1 MNKGCRRWRPVRG
14 LDKSRVRACHLQ
26 EQLRR
31 CCQNLQCVHGST
43 FALLSAQIIK
53 LTFLQTFGG
62 TNWGN
67 LGYPGGYT
75 SYDSASVIAEDR
87 TVAREKFSEAKLQA
101 NFFRVSPAYLTS
113 KPQTGHSRLY
123 ATNPNITVTR
133 LGNPVNSTFTNF
145 YIVRHSNYNSTDTT
159 PYKLM
164 VDTSIGEVVI
174 PQLGS
179 DLTLGRRDSKI
190 HVTDYDV
197 GGRTLIYS
205 SGEIFTWTKS
215 ANFTVLILYGGE
227 GEVLEFAFYKDVGA
241 ISIVEG
247 SGVIA
252 QVNGSASV
260 VQWTVSRDRQI
271 VHFGCGLE
279 VHLLWRNAAYNYW
292 TLHDGPYHQTA
303 GDAFIIKAGYL
314 MRNATLSR
322 RSLYLTGDV
331 NATTQVEVIASP
343 QHYDCVYFNNRPVSG
358 VFDKGRWVGTV
369 EYLAP
374 NITFHNFNIADWRFI
389 DSLPEIQPSYDDS
402 CWTNC
407 SHSTSNNPRDLTTPT
422 SLYAGDYGY
431 HSGSLLYRGH
441 FTANVTKSSFS
452 LTTQGG
458 YAFGHSVWLN
468 DAFIGSW
475 AGSPS
480 NSSYQQTFT
489 LPELFIGTNY
499 VLTILID
506 HMGMEQ
512 NTFLGKDMMKAPRG
526 ILNYTLSGHGDASL
540 EWKVTGNLG
549 GEQYRDHA
557 RGPFNEGSM
566 FAERQGFHLP
576 DAPVQGWRRHSPLQG
591 IPEAGVGFFY
601 TSFDMSVPTDYDTP
615 MTFVIGNTTVNDT
628 PVSNFRLQLFVNGYQ
643 FGKYSMHSQ
652 KVPPKQR
659 IRH

>member
-1 MNKGCRRWRPVRG
+1 MTSPF
-14 LDKSRVRACHLQ
+14 Q
-26 EQLRR
+26 
-31 CCQNLQCVHGST
+31 
-43 FALLSAQIIK
+43 SAQITNLISP
-53 LTFLQTFGG
+53 QTYGG

-113 KPQTGHSRLY
+113 KPQPGSSGLY

-133 LGNPVNSTFTNF
+133 LENSINSISTNF
-145 YIVRHSNYNSTDTT
+145 YIVRHSDYNSTETT
-159 PYKLM
+159 PYKFK
-164 VDTSIGEVVI
+164 VDTDIGELVI

-179 DLTLGRRDSKI
+179 NLTLGRRDSKI
-190 HVTDYDV
+190 HVTNYDV
-197 GGRTLIYS
+197 GGRTLVYS

-215 ANFTVLILYGGE
+215 ANSTVLILYGGE
-227 GEVLEFAFYKDVGA
+227 GEVHEFAFHDDVGA
-241 ISIVEG
+241 ISLVEG
-247 SGVIA
+247 GGVIA
-252 QVNGSASV
+252 QVNGSASI

-279 VHLLWRNAAYNYW
+279 VHLLWRNTAYDYW
-292 TLHDGPYHQTA
+292 TLHDGPYHETA
-303 GDAFIIKAGYL
+303 EDAFIIKAGYL

-322 RSLYLTGDV
+322 GSLYLTGDV

-343 QHYDCVYFNNRPVSG
+343 QHYDSVYFNSEPIPG
-358 VFDKGRWVGTV
+358 VFERGRWSGTV

-374 NITFHNFNIADWRFI
+374 NITFHNFNNADWRFI
-389 DSLPEIQPSYDDS
+389 DSLPETKSPYDDS
-402 CWTNC
+402 RWTSC
-407 SHSTSNNPRDLTTPT
+407 SHITSNNPRNLTTPT

-441 FTANVTKSSFS
+441 FKANATKSNFS

-468 DAFIGSW
+468 DTFVGSW
-475 AGSPS
+475 VGSPS
-480 NSSYQQTFT
+480 NSSYQQTLT
-489 LPELFIGTNY
+489 LPELVKGTDY
-499 VLTILID
+499 LFTILID

-526 ILNYTLSGHGDASL
+526 ILDYTLSGHSDTSL
-540 EWKVTGNLG
+540 QWKVTGNLG

-557 RGPFNEGSM
+557 REPFNEGSM
-566 FAERQGFHLP
+566 FAERQDFHLP
-576 DAPVQGWRRHSPLQG
+576 YAPAQGWRRRSPLQG

-601 TSFDMSVPTDYDTP
+601 TSFDMSVPAGYDTP
-615 MTFVIGNTTVNDT
+615 MSFVVGNTTVNGT
-628 PVSNFRLQLFVNGYQ
+628 PVSNFRLQLYVNGYQ
-643 FGKYSMHSQ
+643 FGKYSMRSQ
-652 KVPPKQR
+652 RIPPKQR
-659 IRH
+659 TRR